1 MFRNVFCCFLLFV
14 HICNAIIVLSTQFYT
29 KSSCQLNTA
38 HFQPV
43 NSTLVFSKAAPLQN
57 EKIREP
63 EEYLQLSEILY
74 FQAFFDIQFC
84 TFDSN
89 TTHSTC
95 FDLRN
100 RSSSSFCL
108 KLGSRLGASVRI
120 QMSASILEKSSLDK
134 YDSVYFKKASR

>member
-1 MFRNVFCCFLLFV
+1 MFHNVFCCFLLFV
-14 HICNAIIVLSTQFYT
+14 HIFSVIIILSTQPYT

-43 NSTLVFSKAAPLQN
+43 NSTLVFFGAAIPEN

-63 EEYLQLSEILY
+63 EEYFQLSEMPY
-74 FQAFFDIQFC
+74 FQAFFGIQFC

-95 FDLRN
+95 GVCGNMSTQHTFSAIYPFISSN
-100 RSSSSFCL
+100 RKSCT
-108 KLGSRLGASVRI
+108 KLLGL
-120 QMSASILEKSSLDK
+120 QET
-134 YDSVYFKKASR
+134 

>member
-1 MFRNVFCCFLLFV
+1 MNSKTD
-14 HICNAIIVLSTQFYT
+14 IITLSTQTYT

-63 EEYLQLSEILY
+63 EEHLQLSEILY
-74 FQAFFDIQFC
+74 FQAFFGIQFC

-95 FDLRN
+95 PVCGNISTQHTL
-100 RSSSSFCL
+100 STLYPYFCNSAISL
-108 KLGSRLGASVRI
+108 TRLVGL
-120 QMSASILEKSSLDK
+120 QEM
-134 YDSVYFKKASR
+134 

>member
-1 MFRNVFCCFLLFV
+1 MNSKTD
-14 HICNAIIVLSTQFYT
+14 IITLSTQPYT

-63 EEYLQLSEILY
+63 EEHLQLSEILY
-74 FQAFFDIQFC
+74 FQAFFGIQFC

-89 TTHSTC
+89 TTHSTW
-95 FDLRN
+95 
-100 RSSSSFCL
+100 
-108 KLGSRLGASVRI
+108 
-120 QMSASILEKSSLDK
+120 LDTTG
-134 YDSVYFKKASR
+134 

>member
-1 MFRNVFCCFLLFV
+1 MNSKTD
-14 HICNAIIVLSTQFYT
+14 IITLSTQTYT

-63 EEYLQLSEILY
+63 EEHLQLSEILY
-74 FQAFFDIQFC
+74 FQAFFGIQFC

-89 TTHSTC
+89 TTHST
-95 FDLRN
+95 
-100 RSSSSFCL
+100 
-108 KLGSRLGASVRI
+108 
-120 QMSASILEKSSLDK
+120 
-134 YDSVYFKKASR
+134 